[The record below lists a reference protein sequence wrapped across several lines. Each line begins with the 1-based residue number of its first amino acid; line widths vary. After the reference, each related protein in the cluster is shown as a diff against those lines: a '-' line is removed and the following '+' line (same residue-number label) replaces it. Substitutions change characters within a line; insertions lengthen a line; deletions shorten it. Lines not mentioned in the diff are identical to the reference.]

1 MLFWRVKSNLKYSR
15 LGTGMKGSGSW
26 TIESLHGGTLLGAR
40 GNGFVMFWDWESGE
54 IVRRVGVEA
63 KNVFWSGTGSLVAI
77 TAEDSFYIL
86 RFDRDAYNAKVEEGA
101 EITDEGV
108 EEAFEVVTEV
118 SEGVK
123 TAKWVGDC
131 FIYTTSNRLC
141 YFVGSESYTI
151 SPFDTPL
158 YVLGYIPSHNRVYLT
173 DKDHHIYGY
182 TLSLGVVEY
191 QTYPCST
198 ISFSPDLDA
207 VYSDD
212 AITIGAA
219 ISRRCPCWRCYGYLL
234 LVCLSVRS
242 V

>member
-1 MLFWRVKSNLKYSR
+1 M
-15 LGTGMKGSGSW
+15 
-26 TIESLHGGTLLGAR
+26 ESLHCGTLLGVR
-40 GNGFVMFWDWESGE
+40 GNGFVLFWDWESGE
-54 IVRRVGVEA
+54 IVRRIDVEA

-86 RFDRDAYNAKVEEGA
+86 RFDRDAYNAKVEEGG

-158 YVLGYIPSHNRVYLT
+158 YLLGYIPSHNRVYLS

-182 TLSLGVVEY
+182 ALSLSVVEY
-191 QTYPCST
+191 QTAILRGDTEVAAEILPTLPKDQLNEVARFLEAHVFPS
-198 ISFSPDLDA
+198 SFRPQLTLQSEKQKGCFGLN
-207 VYSDD
+207 
-212 AITIGAA
+212 
-219 ISRRCPCWRCYGYLL
+219 RRLTKIIVLQVTFFSSFLL
-234 LVCLSVRS
+234 
-242 V
+242 